1 MPVDL
6 SASYYDQYRHAMRRA
21 EKAVAAGHQ
30 RAGATEY
37 QKAALYLDKYSNYIA
52 GKQQKQTLQA
62 RVAELKALALRLST
76 GEGSSTAP
84 KTTVASG
91 DEDAEGL
98 TDRITALI
106 RRADVAWDDIAGLD
120 ATKREIKTA
129 YALVMARK
137 PSGVTVNAPRT
148 LLLYGPPG
156 TGKTLLAAAT
166 SNGLD
171 ATFFSVKVSDLLS
184 KYFGES
190 TKLVSALYA
199 KARGRSPSVIFMDE
213 FDAISRARGGSG
225 NESGAERRLL
235 STLLAELDGLSSKR
249 NPAFILTIAATNRP
263 WDLDSA
269 IRSRFAREVYVPLPK
284 ETARRRILEIHLTEK
299 GHRSEVALSELV
311 ARTEGYSGREIS
323 QICEH
328 AVAHMVSLTNP
339 NLEGLVDQ
347 GREALA
353 DYELR
358 VSPLTA
364 TDFDAAF
371 EAVGE
376 PETSTRDMERFKR
389 WRESDN

>member
-190 TKLVSALYA
+190 TKLVSALYTE
-199 KARGRSPSVIFMDE
+199 ARSRSPSVIFMDE

-284 ETARRRILEIHLTEK
+284 ETARRRILAIHLTEK
-299 GHRSEVALSELV
+299 GHRSEMALSELV

-328 AVAHMVSLTNP
+328 AVAHMVSRTNP
-339 NLEGLVDQ
+339 DLEGLVDQ

-358 VSPLTA
+358 VAPLTA

-376 PETSTRDMERFKR
+376 PETSTRDMDRFKR
-389 WRESDN
+389 WRESDH

>member
-190 TKLVSALYA
+190 TKLVSALYTE
-199 KARGRSPSVIFMDE
+199 ARSRSPSVIFMDE

-269 IRSRFAREVYVPLPK
+269 IRSRFAREVYVPLP
-284 ETARRRILEIHLTEK
+284 EEAARRRILEIHLTEK
-299 GHRSEVALSELV
+299 GHRSEVALSKLV
-311 ARTEGYSGREIS
+311 ARTQSYSGREIS

-358 VSPLTA
+358 VAPLTA
-364 TDFDAAF
+364 TNFDAAF

-389 WRESDN
+389 WRESDH